1 MRALFMQVLSQTPVV
16 WVGQLAPRVKQL
28 IQLALQ
34 PTGPDAELP
43 GGQARLLIAQG
54 ERDPQHRCHVLG
66 EEADGA
72 ARLGLAQLSQV
83 LQQMPETL
91 LLEPIA
97 TSWPRLV

>member
-1 MRALFMQVLSQTPVV
+1 
-16 WVGQLAPRVKQL
+16 
-28 IQLALQ
+28 
-34 PTGPDAELP
+34 
-43 GGQARLLIAQG
+43 
-54 ERDPQHRCHVLG
+54 LG